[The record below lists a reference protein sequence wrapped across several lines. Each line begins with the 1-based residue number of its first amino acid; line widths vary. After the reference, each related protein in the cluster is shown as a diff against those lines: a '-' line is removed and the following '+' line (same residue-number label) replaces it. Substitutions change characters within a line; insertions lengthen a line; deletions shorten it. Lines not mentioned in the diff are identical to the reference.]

1 MPSHKCIL
9 EQDFKAVKIGMKK
22 QLESYKKRHDTEKPG
37 AQELNSNSEP
47 MEVMYSLIEL
57 EEDSEPIEA
66 TTSFI
71 VSNEDVTTL
80 PVAEA
85 NNLVVL
91 PIENLDI
98 SKEETET
105 VVSLENN
112 ERQTITN
119 SNVAVKLSK
128 LKDDVVN
135 LSANQLD
142 EKVKHLTYGYAG
154 TAARFIYYERLHKL
168 EKKNHFRRAH
178 HKLTDSHINPTN
190 FEKMNVAKAAQL
202 LSDTVAHNIRR

>member
-1 MPSHKCIL
+1 MPL
-9 EQDFKAVKIGMKK
+9 EVECVLPMQEIDNSNSIPIHAENDSTK
-22 QLESYKKRHDTEKPG
+22 QLYSSLSQPRYIFFCFIHVCNPKFNLSLPFVLYRPS
-37 AQELNSNSEP
+37 AQELNSNSEA

-71 VSNEDVTTL
+71 VFNGDVTTL

-85 NNLVVL
+85 NNLVGL

-98 SKEETET
+98 SKEET

-119 SNVAVKLSK
+119 SVPKNTQKRK
-128 LKDDVVN
+128 Y
-135 LSANQLD
+135 Q
-142 EKVKHLTYGYAG
+142 
-154 TAARFIYYERLHKL
+154 I
-168 EKKNHFRRAH
+168 KKN
-178 HKLTDSHINPTN
+178 
-190 FEKMNVAKAAQL
+190 L
-202 LSDTVAHNIRR
+202 LFVQEENKGVVFTLSE

>member
-1 MPSHKCIL
+1 MPKTTVLNNFIL
-9 EQDFKAVKIGMKK
+9 HYLNLGTFFAFC
-22 QLESYKKRHDTEKPG
+22 LYRPS
-37 AQELNSNSEP
+37 AQELNSNSEA

-85 NNLVVL
+85 NNLVGL

-98 SKEETET
+98 SKEET

-119 SNVAVKLSK
+119 SVPKNTQKRK
-128 LKDDVVN
+128 
-135 LSANQLD
+135 
-142 EKVKHLTYGYAG
+142 Y
-154 TAARFIYYERLHKL
+154 RI
-168 EKKNHFRRAH
+168 KKN
-178 HKLTDSHINPTN
+178 
-190 FEKMNVAKAAQL
+190 L
-202 LSDTVAHNIRR
+202 LFVQEENKGVVFTLSE